1 MSTLIDLDAIRAA
14 TIKDEPYRYAVVT
27 GTFCD
32 PDISLQ
38 LREQFPQENFS
49 LSERLDKRPDKKRY
63 RTYDYQLVL
72 HDERDESRIAS
83 LTPLWRQL
91 VDEVT
96 GAAYRDALAE
106 LTGSDL
112 GHLQLEAR
120 LTRYSPGC
128 WIEPHTDRADKV
140 VTHLMYFNESW
151 RMEWLGD
158 FRVLRS
164 SDMEDYAERV
174 PPRLG
179 TSVVMVR
186 SERSWHGV
194 PPVQADTPQVRMTLL
209 VHFATRA

>member
-1 MSTLIDLDAIRAA
+1 MSTLIDLDAIRG
-14 TIKDEPYRYAVVT
+14 TTVKDEPYRYAVMT
-27 GTFCD
+27 ETFRN
-32 PDISLQ
+32 PETSRQ

-49 LSERLDKRPDKKRY
+49 LSERLDKRASQKRY

-72 HDERDESRIAS
+72 HDKRDESRIAS

-96 GAAYRDALAE
+96 GTAYRDALAE
-106 LTGSDL
+106 LTSSDL
-112 GHLQLEAR
+112 GCLQLEAR

-140 VTHLMYFNESW
+140 VTHLMYFNEPW
-151 RMEWLGD
+151 RTEWLGD

-174 PPRLG
+174 PPHLG

-194 PPVQADTPQVRMTLL
+194 PPVQADIPQARMTLL
-209 VHFATRA
+209 VHFATGA